1 MERAK
6 ILGDQES
13 LAVIR
18 AGPKE
23 SRRAEREIA
32 EQLCN
37 VLSPTRSRN

>member
-13 LAVIR
+13 LVVIR
-18 AGPKE
+18 AGSKE
-23 SRRAEREIA
+23 SRRAKRDVA